1 MTTIR
6 DFNGTS
12 HQIQPRSPSSNSWR
26 RAKRETAKLSG
37 FANWPERATDRAATR
52 ISPDRCGLDP
62 LSEIVGTM
70 AELRAHATEYD
81 NLADFLHD
89 ETVACDR
96 CGTRWYRPALA
107 QFDADILARNGLVVC
122 CECAAA
128 GSAALRGAG
137 PEAARREF
145 VTRWARNGGVVG

>member
-1 MTTIR
+1 MDWKR
-6 DFNGTS
+6 HFLKAAPLMRGAGALRRGRRGRKSGAGVASQADRRNLWHRGS
-12 HQIQPRSPSSNSWR
+12 AQRWR
-26 RAKRETAKLSG
+26 EGVSVSTG
-37 FANWPERATDRAATR
+37 HPT
-52 ISPDRCGLDP
+52 
-62 LSEIVGTM
+62 IVGD
-70 AELRAHATEYD
+70 AETITAHATEYD

-128 GSAALRGAG
+128 GSGALRAAV

-145 VTRWARNGGVVG
+145 VTLWARNGGVVG